1 LLTKEFNQEFI
12 TGSRTMKK
20 TGFIG
25 WRGMVGSVLMER
37 MREENDFAHIEPI
50 FFTTSQA
57 GQVGPDVGV
66 EIPLL
71 QSAFDIDALQ
81 QMDIIV
87 TCQGGDYTKEVYP
100 QLRKAGWDGYW
111 IDAASALRMEDSSI
125 IVLDPVNM
133 SVVKDGLA
141 NGVKDYIGGNCTVS
155 LMLMSLGG
163 LFNANLVEWA
173 SSMTYQAA
181 SGAGAQN
188 MRELINQMGVI
199 KSSVSD
205 ALANPGSAIL
215 EIDRE
220 VTNTLRSDSFPVDN
234 WGYPLAGSLLPYIDS
249 QLENGQSREE
259 WKNQAETNKILNR
272 EGNPIPLDGLCV
284 RIGSMR
290 CHSQALTIKLTQDVP
305 MDEIES
311 MLAEGNQWAK
321 VIANDKE
328 SSVKHLTPAAV
339 TGGLDVP
346 VGRLRK
352 MNMGEQYLSAFT
364 VGDQLLWGAA
374 EPLRRMLRIVIE
386 G

>member
-1 LLTKEFNQEFI
+1 
-12 TGSRTMKK
+12 MKK
-20 TGFIG
+20 AGFVG
-25 WRGMVGSVLMER
+25 WRGMVGSVLMDR
-37 MREENDFAHIEPI
+37 MREENDFAQVEPI

-57 GQVGPDVGV
+57 GQAGPDVGV
-66 EIPLL
+66 DIPPL
-71 QSAFDIDALQ
+71 QSAFDIDQLQ
-81 QMDIIV
+81 QMDIII
-87 TCQGGDYTKEVYP
+87 TCQGGDYTKQVYP
-100 QLRKAGWDGYW
+100 ALRTAGWQGYW

-133 SVVKDGLA
+133 NVVKQGLA
-141 NGVKDYIGGNCTVS
+141 DGIKDYIGGNCTVS

-188 MRELINQMGVI
+188 MRELIAQMGAI
-199 KSSVSD
+199 KDSVAD
-205 ALANPGSAIL
+205 QLARPSSAIL
-215 EIDRE
+215 DIDRE
-220 VTNTLRSDSFPVDN
+220 VTATLRSGDFPVDH

-290 CHSQALTIKLTQDVP
+290 CHSQALTIKLTRDVP
-305 MDEIES
+305 LDEIET
-311 MLAEGNQWAK
+311 MLAEANPWAQ
-321 VIANDKE
+321 VVANNKE
-328 SSVKHLTPAAV
+328 SSIAQLTPAAV
-339 TGGLDVP
+339 TGGLTVP

-352 MNMGEQYLSAFT
+352 MNMGGDYLSAFT

-374 EPLRRMLRIVIE
+374 EPLRRMLRIIIE
-386 G
+386 Q

>member
-1 LLTKEFNQEFI
+1 
-12 TGSRTMKK
+12 MKK

-25 WRGMVGSVLMER
+25 WRGMVGSVLMDR
-37 MREENDFAHIEPI
+37 MREENDFAQIEPI

-57 GQVGPDVGV
+57 GQAGPDVGV

-71 QSAFDIDALQ
+71 QSAFDIEALQ

-125 IVLDPVNM
+125 IVLDPVNTN
-133 SVVKDGLA
+133 VVKDGLA
-141 NGVKDYIGGNCTVS
+141 NGVKDFIGGNCTVS

-181 SGAGAQN
+181 SGSGAKN

-199 KSSVSD
+199 KGSVSD
-205 ALANPGSAIL
+205 ALANPSSAIL
-215 EIDRE
+215 DIDRQ
-220 VTNTLRSDSFPVDN
+220 VTETLRSDGFPVDN

-259 WKNQAETNKILNR
+259 WKNVGSERVGLGTCMHGLR
-272 EGNPIPLDGLCV
+272 EL
-284 RIGSMR
+284 
-290 CHSQALTIKLTQDVP
+290 SQMCRGRSSHHRRLVVAQLPEQTPQLHNHLLLLFAPVTITAHFFQRAC
-305 MDEIES
+305 E
-311 MLAEGNQWAK
+311 
-321 VIANDKE
+321 
-328 SSVKHLTPAAV
+328 
-339 TGGLDVP
+339 
-346 VGRLRK
+346 
-352 MNMGEQYLSAFT
+352 
-364 VGDQLLWGAA
+364 
-374 EPLRRMLRIVIE
+374 
-386 G
+386 